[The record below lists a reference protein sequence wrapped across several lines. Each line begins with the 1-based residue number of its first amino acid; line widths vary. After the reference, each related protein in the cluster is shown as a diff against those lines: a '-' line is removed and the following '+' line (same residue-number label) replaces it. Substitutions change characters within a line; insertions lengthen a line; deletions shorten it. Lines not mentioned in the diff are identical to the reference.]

1 VIKALGRNYEMAH
14 SAVRFSIGR
23 FNTEDEVDKAILE
36 INESI
41 TLLKQN
47 SPHFK
52 MSV

>member
-23 FNTEDEVDKAILE
+23 FNTVDEVDKAILE

-41 TLLKQN
+41 TLLKQK
-47 SPHFK
+47 SPHYK